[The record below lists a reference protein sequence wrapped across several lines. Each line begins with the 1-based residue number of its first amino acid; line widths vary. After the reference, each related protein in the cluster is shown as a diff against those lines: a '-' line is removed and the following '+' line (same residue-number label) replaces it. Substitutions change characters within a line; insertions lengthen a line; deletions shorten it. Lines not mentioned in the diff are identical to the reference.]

1 MSNTPYNSSVPSIA
15 SMTQSS
21 VSRNPNMHTATT
33 PGANTSS
40 NSPPLHMS
48 SDSSKIKRKR
58 NRIPLSCTICRKRK
72 VKCDK
77 LRPHCQQCTK
87 TGVAHLCHYMEQTW
101 AEEAEKELLKDNEL
115 KKLRERVKSLEKTL
129 SKVHSSP
136 SSNSLKSYNTPE
148 SSNLFM
154 GNDEHTTL
162 VNANTGSASSASHMH
177 QQQQQQQQQEQQQDF
192 SRSAN
197 ANANSS
203 SLSISNKYDNDELD
217 LTKDFDLLHIKSN

>member
-1 MSNTPYNSSVPSIA
+1 
-15 SMTQSS
+15 
-21 VSRNPNMHTATT
+21 
-33 PGANTSS
+33 
-40 NSPPLHMS
+40 MS

-136 SSNSLKSYNTPE
+136 SSNSTAPPT
-148 SSNLFM
+148 
-154 GNDEHTTL
+154 D
-162 VNANTGSASSASHMH
+162 V
-177 QQQQQQQQQEQQQDF
+177 
-192 SRSAN
+192 
-197 ANANSS
+197 
-203 SLSISNKYDNDELD
+203 SLGDELHLD
-217 LTKDFDLLHIKSN
+217 GEDVAMAHADALDDFDLDMLGDGDSPGPGFTPHDSAPYGALDTADFEFEQMFTDALGIDEYGG